1 MIKQKK
7 TDQDEKYLQFQHFW
21 ISKGTLSSLYEINM
35 YMTNPSIV
43 DNLRV
48 YEKTFFR
55 AVVTEMISQFK
66 TPTSTRISI
75 TLTLRAAYHSGADPI
90 SRQPCSNFD

>member
-1 MIKQKK
+1 
-7 TDQDEKYLQFQHFW
+7 
-21 ISKGTLSSLYEINM
+21 M

-55 AVVTEMISQFK
+55 AVVTEMISQVK
-66 TPTSTRISI
+66 TPTSMRISI
-75 TLTLRAAYHSGADPI
+75 TLTLRAAHHSGADPI
-90 SRQPCSNFD
+90 SRQPYSNFD